1 MKIFL
6 GSLVFIS
13 VSFFVFISC
22 AHMGESLLTESEFD
36 RLRTAAGDEWS
47 ISTAENKMILK
58 STELFWFYNAVS
70 LPYMDDEEL
79 IQYIKQNGRKDYYE
93 ITLLFVPKWDDTKV
107 AEARSHN
114 NRIWKQIGNLPQKHG
129 LTHLTRNKQNSFFP
143 ETKEDEAKIKKY
155 EAEYAELEAQLII
168 IPEFKSENYS
178 IYWQDNRLGF
188 EAVWGE
194 NLDVQ
199 KIRALFSRH

>member
-1 MKIFL
+1 MKIIL
-6 GSLVFIS
+6 GSICIISLGLLAFIAC
-13 VSFFVFISC
+13 VHV
-22 AHMGESLLTESEFD
+22 GEPLLTENEYN
-36 RLRTAAGDEWS
+36 RLKQAAGDDWS
-47 ISTAENKMILK
+47 ISASENKLVLK

-70 LPYMDDEEL
+70 LPHMTDEEL
-79 IQYIKQNGRKDYYE
+79 IRYIRQNGRKDYYE
-93 ITLLFVPKWDDTKV
+93 IILLFVPKWDDKKV
-107 AEARSHN
+107 AEAREHN

-143 ETKEDEAKIKKY
+143 ETKEDEVKIKKY
-155 EAEYAELEAQLII
+155 EAEYAELEAMLIL
-168 IPEFKSENYS
+168 IPEFYSEDYS

-199 KIRALFSRH
+199 NIRALFSRH